1 MHLVLYSPLGCLQF
15 LTCLVSLDVRIAR
28 EIFEEMDTNEDEHL
42 DEDELVQALKNIWE
56 HMDVKVARRIQA

>member
-1 MHLVLYSPLGCLQF
+1 
-15 LTCLVSLDVRIAR
+15 LDVRIAR